1 MKTVITYGTFDLFHQ
16 GHYNIL
22 KRAKELGDYLIVGV
36 TGESYDMERGKLSV
50 RDSLVTRIENV
61 KKTGFADKIIIEE
74 YLGQKIHDVI
84 EYDVDV
90 LVVGS
95 DWLGKFDHLRKY
107 CEVVYLE
114 RTKDISS
121 TLLREK
127 NGDIWRLGIVTDSLC
142 DNDAVVESKY
152 VSGIH
157 AESVFCEDAEIAEQF
172 KLKYE
177 LDKHETEYEHFLQGV
192 EIVYIKTSRSKRY
205 SFIKKAL
212 AEGKHVISDPAI
224 TLNPE
229 ELRELF
235 QIAQDNE
242 VILLEN
248 IPTLYLQAFNQLMWN
263 ARGNLIGDLVS
274 VKCGINRNALIA
286 SETADLY
293 DCLSLPI
300 CVITKMLGMQYD
312 IKIKTIENADGDI
325 IYALLMNDGQ
335 DLNTAFLFEIGMGVE
350 VDTGMSILG
359 TDGRIEVPGEWWQ
372 TGYFKMKFTGEK
384 RFKRYSSNFE
394 GNGFR
399 YIIQSLLSM
408 IKDERIWTTRVLPE
422 EQIKVVEILKTVE
435 KSNRRI

>member
-50 RDSLVTRIENV
+50 QDSLVTRIENV
-61 KKTGFADKIIIEE
+61 KKTGFVDKVIIEE

-90 LVVGS
+90 LVIGS
-95 DWLGKFDHLRKY
+95 DWRGKFDHLRKY

-127 NGDIWRLGIVTDSLC
+127 NGEIYRLGIATDSEL
-142 DNDAVVESKY
+142 DNDAVLESKY

-157 AESVFCEDAEIAEQF
+157 VESVYCKEE
-172 KLKYE
+172 KLGKDFADKFE
-177 LDKHETEYEHFLQGV
+177 LDRYETDYNAFLNGI
-192 EIVYIKTSRSKRY
+192 EIVYIKTARKDRY
-205 SFIKKAL
+205 DLIKEAL
-212 AEGKHVISDPAI
+212 LKGKHVISDPAI
-224 TLNPE
+224 TLEPGR
-229 ELRELF
+229 LKELF
-235 QIAQDNE
+235 EIAQEKE

-248 IPTLYLQAFNQLMWN
+248 MPTLYLQAFNQLLWN

-274 VKCGINRNALIA
+274 VKCGINKNAIIA
-286 SETADLY
+286 DETADLY
-293 DCLSLPI
+293 DCIALPVCI
-300 CVITKMLGMQYD
+300 LTKMLGIDYD
-312 IKIKTIENADGDI
+312 IQMKVVNGEDGSP
-325 IYALLMNDGQ
+325 IYAVLLNEGNS
-335 DLNTAFLFEIGMGVE
+335 LNTAFVFEVGMDVE
-350 VDTGMSILG
+350 VDSRMTILG
-359 TDGRIEVPGEWWQ
+359 TDGIIEVPGDWWK
-372 TGYFKMKFTGEK
+372 TGYFKMRLNTEDTY
-384 RFKRYSSNFE
+384 KRYSSNFE

-422 EQIKVVEILKTVE
+422 EQIKVANILKDIETLN
-435 KSNRRI
+435 KKQ